1 MSQHKRPPKV
11 YKVTDPEPSQRF
23 DDIHPNLPSMPSLL
37 LIIGS
42 VRSAKSNL
50 ICNLLMNPE
59 MYKDAF
65 DIVKVISTT
74 LHQDHKGKLLN
85 RYFDATDHYDDSII
99 EGIKKSQGAYDGDRP
114 TYCLVLDD
122 VLTQDFSKS
131 NAVSFFST
139 RFRHYIDMYIIATQ
153 SFRAVSGLIRNNA
166 TDIIITKQQNQ
177 KELLKI
183 MEEYGSLFPTSD
195 GAGDGEKNLMA
206 MYRVAHKERF
216 SFLYLKL
223 CLNPPEC
230 FVRFENKLYPAMGNE
245 FGGEVIPDN
254 PDEAAEKEDDED
266 I

>member
-1 MSQHKRPPKV
+1 MEDQPEKTKKKPPKV
-11 YKVTDPEPSQRF
+11 YKVKDPEPSTKF
-23 DDIHPNLPSMPSLL
+23 DDIHENLPSMPSLL

-59 MYKDAF
+59 MFKGRF

-74 LHQDHKGKLLN
+74 LHSCHKGKLLAKF
-85 RYFDATDHYDDSII
+85 FDATDVYDDNII
-99 EGIKKSQGAYDGDRP
+99 EEIKKSQSQYEATERP
-114 TYCLVLDD
+114 TFCLVLDD
-122 VLTQDFSKS
+122 VLTKDFSKN

-177 KELLKI
+177 VELNKI
-183 MEEYGSLFPTSD
+183 IEEYGDMFPTTD
-195 GAGDGEKNLMA
+195 GAGDGQKNLMR
-206 MYRVAHKERF
+206 MYLLAHKERY

-223 CLNPPEC
+223 SENPPHA
-230 FVRFENKLYPAMGNE
+230 FVRFEEQIYPPN
-245 FGGEVIPDN
+245 N
-254 PDEAAEKEDDED
+254 
-266 I
+266 

>member
-1 MSQHKRPPKV
+1 MEAQPEDKTKVSDAKKRKAPKV
-11 YKVTDPEPSQRF
+11 YKVKDPEPSTRF
-23 DDIHPNLPSMPSLL
+23 NDIHPNLPSMPSLL

-59 MYKDAF
+59 MYKDMF

-74 LHQDHKGKLLN
+74 LHSCHKGKLLSK
-85 RYFDATDHYDDSII
+85 YFDATDIYDDNII
-99 EGIKKSQGAYDGDRP
+99 DEIKKSQSSYEATERP

-122 VLTQDFSKS
+122 VLTKDFSKN

-177 KELLKI
+177 KELSKI
-183 MEEYGSLFPTSD
+183 IEEYGSMFPTSD
-195 GAGDGEKNLMA
+195 GAGDGEKNLMK
-206 MYRVAHKERF
+206 MYQEAHKERF

-223 CLNPPEC
+223 SENPPHA
-230 FVRFENKLYPAMGNE
+230 FIRFEEQILLSEIILLFFYK
-245 FGGEVIPDN
+245 
-254 PDEAAEKEDDED
+254 
-266 I
+266 

>member
-1 MSQHKRPPKV
+1 
-11 YKVTDPEPSQRF
+11 
-23 DDIHPNLPSMPSLL
+23 
-37 LIIGS
+37 
-42 VRSAKSNL
+42 
-50 ICNLLMNPE
+50 
-59 MYKDAF
+59 
-65 DIVKVISTT
+65 
-74 LHQDHKGKLLN
+74 
-85 RYFDATDHYDDSII
+85 
-99 EGIKKSQGAYDGDRP
+99 
-114 TYCLVLDD
+114 
-122 VLTQDFSKS
+122 
-131 NAVSFFST
+131 
-139 RFRHYIDMYIIATQ
+139 MYIIATQ

-223 CLNPPEC
+223 SENPPHC
-230 FVRFENKLYPAMGNE
+230 FVRFEDQLYPAMANE

-266 I
+266 V

>member
-1 MSQHKRPPKV
+1 MSAKQKQRPPKV

-23 DDIHPNLPSMPSLL
+23 DDIHPHLPSMPSLL

-59 MYKDAF
+59 MFKDRF

-85 RYFDATDHYDDSII
+85 RYFDATDHYDDQII
-99 EGIKKSQGAYDGDRP
+99 EDIKKSQSQYVDTDRP

-139 RFRHYIDMYIIATQ
+139 RFRHYIDMYVIATQ

-183 MEEYGSLFPTSD
+183 MEEYGSLFPTND

-223 CLNPPEC
+223 SLNPPEC
-230 FVRFENKLYPAMGNE
+230 YVRFEEKLYPLAGGT
-245 FGGEVIPDN
+245 FGGEIIG
-254 PDEAAEKEDDED
+254 DEVDMEESSDDD
-266 I
+266 